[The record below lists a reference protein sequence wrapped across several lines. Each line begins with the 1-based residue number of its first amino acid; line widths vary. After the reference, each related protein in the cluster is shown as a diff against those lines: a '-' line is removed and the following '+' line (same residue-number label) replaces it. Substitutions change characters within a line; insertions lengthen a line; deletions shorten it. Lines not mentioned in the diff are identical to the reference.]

1 LFTEGVFFS
10 SSEKYTI
17 FRNVGSIFFNFTVF
31 YTVYCNNPSI
41 ILYGRWRFRRRC
53 AGAYRN
59 DKSLGLEER
68 LLHDEADGDSEGP
81 EDSDVDG
88 DVLGPI
94 NCKSLGLTVGL
105 LLGEA

>member
-1 LFTEGVFFS
+1 MEDGDFDGDVLGP
-10 SSEKYTI
+10 I
-17 FRNVGSIFFNFTVF
+17 
-31 YTVYCNNPSI
+31 
-41 ILYGRWRFRRRC
+41 
-53 AGAYRN
+53 N